1 MSAAIATIY
10 AARGY
15 DSVGPTDETLHRL
28 GMDDCIGKIKR

>member
-1 MSAAIATIY
+1 MQTAIATIY

-15 DSVGPTDETLHRL
+15 DRVGPTDETLRKL